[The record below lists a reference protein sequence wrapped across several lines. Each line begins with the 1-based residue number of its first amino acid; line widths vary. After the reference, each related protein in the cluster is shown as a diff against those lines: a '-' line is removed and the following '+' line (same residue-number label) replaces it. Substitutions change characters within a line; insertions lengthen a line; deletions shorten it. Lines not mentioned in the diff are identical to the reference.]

1 MRLDAFIFSKGY
13 TDSRTE
19 AKSFITDGAVT
30 VNGKTVKKPAFDVSE
45 NDVITVDKTSKK
57 FTYGVAHNGEGTLTA
72 EYYTT
77 FVELTDSEIINMI
90 KNYNKKFKEN
100 ANVEL
105 LTYGRVENMLIKGN
119 ILGIEEN
126 KHNYNLIDLKRRKF
140 PVYYDGENTH
150 LLNFTTKEITDKN
163 ILKNVN
169 TLRFDFYEET
179 AEDIKK
185 IVKQFQ

>member
-1 MRLDAFIFSKGY
+1 MTIADYSLNVTNIY
-13 TDSRTE
+13 T
-19 AKSFITDGAVT
+19 
-30 VNGKTVKKPAFDVSE
+30 
-45 NDVITVDKTSKK
+45 
-57 FTYGVAHNGEGTLTA
+57 L
-72 EYYTT
+72 YYLHKLGIQNVCLS
-77 FVELTDSEIINMI
+77 VELTDSEIINMI